1 MSSVG
6 NIIAHVISYIF
17 CAKSASPLAVSPMN
31 QDFGVTEPKK
41 PNRQTRQP
49 FHSCSL
55 RPDHP
60 AERNQRRWQW
70 RRSFVFSSVL
80 QQLWLGMG
88 WLHWQWLLVAW
99 LLIPSVPLVLVH
111 RNPFVIILCS
121 TAEQREYPYKLYVP
135 QSEAAEGATCSFLCW
150 FFVCRFLHHLF
161 LLLRLLWM
169 AGCWNWRPST
179 QPIFGYSLPCPRS
192 SL

>member
-1 MSSVG
+1 MMMRPFFEINVRCSIIIISIPSPLPERTSSPFPIIVMSSVG

-17 CAKSASPLAVSPMN
+17 CAKSPSPPVSPMN

-80 QQLWLGMG
+80 CNWG
-88 WLHWQWLLVAW
+88 WGWDDCIGSGSGCLAPHSVCSACACPPKPVRYNIMFHCWAERIPVQIVCAPIGGSSRRSHLL
-99 LLIPSVPLVLVH
+99 
-111 RNPFVIILCS
+111 
-121 TAEQREYPYKLYVP
+121 
-135 QSEAAEGATCSFLCW
+135 
-150 FFVCRFLHHLF
+150 FFVL
-161 LLLRLLWM
+161 
-169 AGCWNWRPST
+169 
-179 QPIFGYSLPCPRS
+179 IFCM
-192 SL
+192 